1 MSAFIGFVI
10 KLIWHAQCPLF
21 LASKE
26 RFEGNAYHS
35 RRIVALCRSIHSLL
49 GLLALAPSLLC
60 SPLVEIVVS
69 GVYAVA
75 PTRYSFSP
83 PISRSLNP
91 PLAAVALEQLLE
103 AKRKPELYR
112 DLRVRVTG
120 YSGIFVDFCQR
131 LQDDVIKRFE

>member
-1 MSAFIGFVI
+1 MHLFCSFMI
-10 KLIWHAQCPLF
+10 KNKNHNLILLYQNYGSY
-21 LASKE
+21 LAEKE
-26 RFEGNAYHS
+26 RFS
-35 RRIVALCRSIHSLL
+35 RRSR
-49 GLLALAPSLLC
+49 
-60 SPLVEIVVS
+60 PLVEIVVS

-103 AKRKPELYR
+103 AKKNPELYR

-120 YSGIFVDFCQR
+120 YSGIFVDFCER